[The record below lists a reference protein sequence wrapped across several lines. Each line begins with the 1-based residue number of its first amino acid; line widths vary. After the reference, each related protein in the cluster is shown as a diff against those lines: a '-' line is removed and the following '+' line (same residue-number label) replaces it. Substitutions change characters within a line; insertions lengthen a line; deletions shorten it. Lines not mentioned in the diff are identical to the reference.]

1 MMRWDFMQ
9 RQRAWEAE
17 RAREA
22 ALAASDY
29 LVEEEEEE
37 EEEEYEHEHEHEHDD
52 EVVDGGYDEY
62 DLPVASGQMN
72 GLQRSSMANSATRS
86 VSQEAEVEEFLREE
100 GKELEALLEHL
111 PPTGEAYGDDD
122 AMNQEEGNE
131 FDETSLWSDDA
142 DYDAL
147 FEEVLSQQE
156 QAGGNAAVAAAAQS
170 SQVISDAQHGLV
182 GGDDEMDM
190 S

>member
-29 LVEEEEEE
+29 LFEDEEEEEE
-37 EEEEYEHEHEHEHDD
+37 V
-52 EVVDGGYDEY
+52 EVVGGGYDGYE
-62 DLPVASGQMN
+62 LPVASGQMS
-72 GLQRSSMANSATRS
+72 GLQRSAMASSAMRN

-111 PPTGEAYGDDD
+111 PMTRQEYDDNDDDDD
-122 AMNQEEGNE
+122 AMNQEEANE

-170 SQVISDAQHGLV
+170 SAVISDAQHELV

>member
-29 LVEEEEEE
+29 LAEEEE
-37 EEEEYEHEHEHEHDD
+37 EEEEYEHEHEHDE
-52 EVVDGGYDEY
+52 EVVDGGYDGY

-72 GLQRSSMANSATRS
+72 GLQRSPTANSATRN

-111 PPTGEAYGDDD
+111 PPTVEEYGDDD

>member
-29 LVEEEEEE
+29 LAEEE
-37 EEEEYEHEHEHEHDD
+37 EEEEYEHEQEDDD
-52 EVVDGGYDEY
+52 EVVDGGGYDEY

-86 VSQEAEVEEFLREE
+86 VSQEAEVEEYLREE

-156 QAGGNAAVAAAAQS
+156 QAGGNAGVAAAAQS

>member
-37 EEEEYEHEHEHEHDD
+37 EEEEYEHEHEDDD

-111 PPTGEAYGDDD
+111 PPTGEEYGDDD

-156 QAGGNAAVAAAAQS
+156 QAGGNAGVAAAAQS